1 MQPGNVACLVNLG
14 MANIHLQ
21 NWPQAVDALT
31 RAVDIAPKEARIY
44 ARLGVALQQSNEIS
58 GAVDAY

>member
-1 MQPGNVACLVNLG
+1 
-14 MANIHLQ
+14 MANIHVQ

-31 RAVDIAPKEARIY
+31 RAVDIAPKEAGIY
-44 ARLGVALQQSNEIS
+44 ARLSVALQQSNEIS